1 MNRFQDYLCFAV
13 RFAGLGYIV
22 LWPVSTPAHGELFG
36 TSLICTGKTADVF
49 ALICR
54 MPHPLQMSIGLHAA
68 GALCAVLAT
77 LHILLRLIG
86 RARRRR
92 RRLSAVPAV
101 SPVAVVP
108 PPAPKSR
115 LRWRHLPPPRK
126 LLQARSQFGLR
137 GMPQ

>member
-36 TSLICTGKTADVF
+36 ASVICTGKTADVF

-77 LHILLRLIG
+77 LHVLLRMIG
-86 RARRRR
+86 RAGRRHRG
-92 RRLSAVPAV
+92 LSAVPAV
-101 SPVAVVP
+101 RPAAVVP
-108 PPAPKSR
+108 PAPPKSR

-126 LLQARSQFGLR
+126 LLQARSHFGLR
-137 GMPQ
+137 GVPQ